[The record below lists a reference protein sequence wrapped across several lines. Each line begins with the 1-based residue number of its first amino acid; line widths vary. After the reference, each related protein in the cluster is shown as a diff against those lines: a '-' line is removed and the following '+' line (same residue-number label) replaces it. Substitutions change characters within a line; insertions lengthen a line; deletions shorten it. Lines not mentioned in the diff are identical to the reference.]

1 MAITQI
7 LKETVSDDDTI
18 LEPSQ
23 AQKKY
28 GVGTEGFVR
37 EISAAII
44 IRNISSIPNIL
55 KKANELS
62 GTENE
67 FSLYPISS
75 GKNWGYGSTLP
86 ASDKKTTVIIDL
98 SCLDKVTY
106 FNPQTGIV
114 TVQPGVTQASLR
126 DFLDKN
132 GAENFM
138 VPVTG
143 AGPTCSVLGNAL
155 ERGYGIT
162 PYTDHFEAVNS
173 LKAFLP
179 DGQFYQSALC
189 ELDKSND
196 KLADKIFKWGLGPYL
211 DGLFTQSS
219 FGIVTE
225 VTLSLKE
232 MLEGFDSFYF
242 RFKKDEDF
250 ERAIELISDILKMHE
265 GIVGSINLMDRRR
278 VISMMADNPERD
290 AHKVLSQKTLEN
302 LARKYDVPAWTVIG
316 SLYGTKRVISAAK
329 QDIKAQIRKAKLK
342 CQIIFSSALRIK
354 CGRWITNKV
363 PNRLLQKERRMIQ
376 ALDMGIDIMRG
387 IPNQVA
393 LPLCYWRTP
402 QLKKNESLNPAEDRC
417 GLLWY
422 APLLPMDK
430 GKMRNF
436 VEMVRQICPKHNI
449 EPLITLTNFNHRCS
463 DSTIPILFDQSNPNA
478 LTDAQKCLDELFR
491 QGLKLGFVPYRL
503 NIDQQQHLDKTNLL
517 WNITN
522 EINRVFDP
530 NGVVSSGR
538 YGS

>member
-1 MAITQI
+1 MTITQI
-7 LKETVSDDDTI
+7 LKETISNYDVI
-18 LEPSQ
+18 LESSH

-37 EISAAII
+37 VISAAII
-44 IRNISSIPNIL
+44 IRNIPSIPNIL

-62 GTENE
+62 GTKNE

-75 GKNWGYGSTLP
+75 GKNWGYGSALP
-86 ASDKKTTVIIDL
+86 ASDKKTAVIIDL

-114 TVQPGVTQASLR
+114 TVQPGVTQKKLR

-196 KLADKIFKWGLGPYL
+196 KLVDKSFKWGLGPYL

-225 VTLSLKE
+225 VTLSLKK
-232 MLEGFDSFYF
+232 MPEGFDSFYL

-250 ERAIELISDILKMHE
+250 EGAIELISDILKMHE
-265 GIVGSINLMDRRR
+265 GIVGSINLMDRHRF
-278 VISMMADNPERD
+278 ISMMADNPEPD
-290 AHKVLSQKTLEN
+290 AHKVLSQKTLED
-302 LARKYDVPAWTVIG
+302 LARKYDVPAWTVAG
-316 SLYGTKRVISAAK
+316 SIYGTKKVVSAAR
-329 QDIKAQIRKAKLK
+329 QDIKTQIRKAKLK
-342 CQIIFSSALRIK
+342 CQIIFSSSLLIK
-354 CGRWITNKV
+354 CGRWVTNKV
-363 PNRLLQKERRMIQ
+363 PNCLFQKERRMVQ
-376 ALDMGIDIMRG
+376 TLDMGIDIMRG

-393 LPLCYWRTP
+393 LPLSYWRTS
-402 QLKKNESLNPAEDRC
+402 QLKKNETLNPAEDSC

-422 APLLPMDK
+422 SPLLSMDK
-430 GKMRNF
+430 GNMRNF

-463 DSTIPILFDQSNPNA
+463 DSTIPILFDQSNP
-478 LTDAQKCLDELFR
+478 DAVKDAKKCLDELFR
-491 QGLKLGFVPYRL
+491 QGLKLGFIPYRL
-503 NIDQQQHLDKTNLL
+503 NIDQQQHLNEKDSL

-522 EINRVFDP
+522 KINKAFDP